1 MQAVSR
7 VLYRDGYS
15 SMPSIQAREWA
26 CTQTRTTAA
35 AGREA
40 AKAAQEATKLAKV
53 AEDMQLELAPAVSLD
68 LANMEKKAPKG
79 KVMLIILF
87 LLPPLLSSDVV
98 GHFPERIHGQKELRS
113 LFRAVVWLEE
123 VAKALGVAWPLPQT
137 RPGQLFTE
145 LEELAW
151 NGNLGRD
158 AFCFYKSQWEFISA
172 YARPG
177 LPVIITG
184 LNITEEEPWS
194 LEFFKRAREAPVVG
208 IRRLEFLKRLPLA
221 EFIDSFTTNA
231 TRRKWYLHVEFLEL
245 TRVAIDF
252 EG

>member
-79 KVMLIILF
+79 KALKQLRGFVKHL
-87 LLPPLLSSDVV
+87 
-98 GHFPERIHGQKELRS
+98 IHGQKELRS
-113 LFRAVVWLEE
+113 LF
-123 VAKALGVAWPLPQT
+123 
-137 RPGQLFTE
+137 
-145 LEELAW
+145 
-151 NGNLGRD
+151 
-158 AFCFYKSQWEFISA
+158 
-172 YARPG
+172 
-177 LPVIITG
+177 
-184 LNITEEEPWS
+184 
-194 LEFFKRAREAPVVG
+194 
-208 IRRLEFLKRLPLA
+208 
-221 EFIDSFTTNA
+221 
-231 TRRKWYLHVEFLEL
+231 
-245 TRVAIDF
+245 
-252 EG
+252 